1 MTHHISALEKERL
14 QYKPKMPAALASGKI
29 TVEKGQ
35 FVEPR
40 QNAEEIRKLFP
51 TTYGYPLVK
60 IVEGEGNLNNAP
72 LCVGV
77 VLSGGPAAGGH
88 NVIAGL
94 FDALKAANSQSR
106 LIGFLG
112 GPKGIF
118 TNKWVELT
126 EETINAYRNTGGF
139 DMIGSGRDKIET
151 PEQLEGCE
159 KTAKELG
166 MNALVVI
173 GGDDSNTNAAVLAEY
188 CTAKQI
194 PLQVIGVPKTIDGD
208 MRNEF
213 IDMSFGFDTAV
224 KTYAH
229 LVGNICRDAR
239 SGRKYW
245 HFIKLM
251 GRSASH
257 VTLEVALQTH
267 PNVAII
273 SEELKATGKT
283 LDDVVTHIAE
293 VIAKRAE
300 SGKNYGVVLIPEG
313 LLEFLADF
321 RGFLKDISD
330 VLGREEEALAQL
342 PKADRPAYVATQLA
356 GASAELYKKLPAS
369 IQAVLLERDSHGNLT
384 VSQIETEK
392 FLVELVEARLAQW
405 KEQGRYKGKFSAITH
420 FFGYEGRCGFPTNFD
435 ADYTYCLGYVAA
447 QLIRAG
453 LTGYTVSAKNLAH
466 PVEKWEFGGV
476 PVTSML
482 NLEHRKGQLKPVI
495 AKALVEIDQPPF
507 KYFAANRETWAID
520 DCYHSPGPIQY
531 YGPAELADARNLTM
545 LLEAGL
551 KEA

>member
-1 MTHHISALEKERL
+1 MSHHISSLEAHRL
-14 QYKPKMPAALASGKI
+14 QYKPKMPKTLASGRIKI
-29 TVEKGQ
+29 EKGS
-35 FVEPR
+35 FVEPKA
-40 QNAEEIRKLFP
+40 NAAEIKQLFP
-51 TTYGYPLVK
+51 ATYGYPLVRL
-60 IVEGEGNLNNAP
+60 VEGESDLSTAP

-88 NVIAGL
+88 NAIAGL
-94 FDALKAANSQSR
+94 FDALKAANPQSR

-118 TNKWVELT
+118 TNKWIELT
-126 EETINAYRNTGGF
+126 AEKIDSYRNTGGF

-151 PEQLEGCE
+151 KEQLEGCE

-166 MNALVVI
+166 LNALVVI

-188 CTAKQI
+188 CATKKF
-194 PLQVIGVPKTIDGD
+194 PLQVIGLPKTIDGD

-224 KTYAH
+224 RTYAY

-239 SGRKYW
+239 SGRKYY

-257 VTLEVALQTH
+257 VTLEVALQTQ

-273 SEELKATGKT
+273 SEEVKARKHT
-283 LDDVVTHIAE
+283 LDDVVTAIAQ
-293 VIAKRAE
+293 VVVQRAE
-300 SGKNYGVVLIPEG
+300 EGKNYGVILIPEG

-321 RGFLKDISD
+321 KVFLKD
-330 VLGREEEALAQL
+330 LGALLGQEEKQIEAL
-342 PKADRPAYVATQLA
+342 PKEERVKFVAAKLS
-356 GASAELYKKLPAS
+356 GASGELYKKLPAS
-369 IQAVLLERDSHGNLT
+369 LQEVLLQRDSHGNLT
-384 VSQIETEK
+384 VSQLETEK
-392 FLVELVEARLAQW
+392 FLADLVEARLNEW

-435 ADYTYCLGYVAA
+435 ADYTYCLGYAAA
-447 QLIRAG
+447 QLIRGG
-453 LTGYTVSAKNLAH
+453 LSGYTVSAKNLAH

-482 NLEHRKGQLKPVI
+482 TMEHRKGELKPVI
-495 AKALVEIDQPPF
+495 AKALVELDKAPF
-507 KYFAANRETWAID
+507 QYFAANRERWAVE
-520 DCYHSPGPIQY
+520 DCYLSPGPIQY
-531 YGPAELADARNLTM
+531 FGPSEVCDARNKTM

-551 KEA
+551 E

>member
-1 MTHHISALEKERL
+1 MSENVSKLEASRL
-14 QYKPKMPAALASGKI
+14 QYKPKMPAALSSSRV
-29 TVEKGQ
+29 TVTKGA
-35 FVEPR
+35 FVEP
-40 QNAEEIRKLFP
+40 QANAKEIKDLFP
-51 TTYGYPLVK
+51 FTYGYPLVQ
-60 IVEGEGNLNNAP
+60 IVEGDGKLNDGP

-94 FDALKAANSQSR
+94 FDALKAANPQSR
-106 LIGFLG
+106 LVGFLN

-126 EETINAYRNTGGF
+126 ADVIDTYRNTGGF

-159 KTAKELG
+159 KTARELG
-166 MNALVVI
+166 LNALVVI

-188 CTAKQI
+188 CASRQL

-239 SGRKYW
+239 SGRKYY

-257 VTLEVALQTH
+257 VTLEVALQTR
-267 PNVAII
+267 PNIAII
-273 SEELKATGKT
+273 SEELKALNMT
-283 LDDVVTHIAE
+283 LDDVVSFIAN
-293 VIAKRAE
+293 VVARRA
-300 SGKNYGVVLIPEG
+300 SAGKNYGVVLVPEG

-321 RGFLKDISD
+321 NVFLKDLSD
-330 VLGREEEALAQL
+330 LLGREESELAKL
-342 PKADRPAYVATQLA
+342 PKEERPNYVASKLD
-356 GASAELYKKLPAS
+356 GASGDLYKKLPPS
-369 IQAVLLERDSHGNLT
+369 IQEAVLQRDAHGNLT

-392 FLVELVEARLAQW
+392 FLAELVAARLEDW
-405 KEQGRYKGKFSAITH
+405 KDDGRFKGKFSAITH

-435 ADYTYCLGYVAA
+435 ADYTYCLGYAA
-447 QLIRAG
+447 AHLIRAG
-453 LTGYTVSAKNLAH
+453 LTGYTVSAKNLAQ
-466 PVEKWEFGGV
+466 PVEKWTFGGV

-482 NLEHRKGQLKPVI
+482 TLEHRKGQLKPVI
-495 AKALVEIDQPPF
+495 RKALVELDKGPF
-507 KYFAANRETWAID
+507 RYFAARRDEWALED
-520 DCYHSPGPIQY
+520 RYQAPGPIQY
-531 YGPAELADARNLTM
+531 FGPPEICDACNLTM
-545 LLEAGL
+545 LLEAGV
-551 KEA
+551 KQP

>member
-1 MTHHISALEKERL
+1 MSEKVSKLEASRL
-14 QYKPKMPAALASGKI
+14 QYKPKMPAALSSSRV
-29 TVEKGQ
+29 TVTKGA
-35 FVEPR
+35 FVEP
-40 QNAEEIRKLFP
+40 QANAKEIKELFP
-51 TTYGYPLVK
+51 FTYGYPLVQ
-60 IVEGEGNLNNAP
+60 IVEGECRLNDGP

-94 FDALKAANSQSR
+94 FDALKAANPQSR
-106 LIGFLG
+106 LVGFLN

-126 EETINAYRNTGGF
+126 ADVIDTYRNTGGF

-159 KTAKELG
+159 KTARELG
-166 MNALVVI
+166 LNALVVI

-188 CTAKQI
+188 CASRQL

-239 SGRKYW
+239 SGRKYY

-257 VTLEVALQTH
+257 VTLEVALQTR
-267 PNVAII
+267 PNIAII
-273 SEELKATGKT
+273 SEELKALNMT
-283 LDDVVTHIAE
+283 LDDVVSFIAN
-293 VIAKRAE
+293 VVARRA
-300 SGKNYGVVLIPEG
+300 SAGKNYGVVLVPEG

-321 RGFLKDISD
+321 NVFLKDLSD
-330 VLGREEEALAQL
+330 LLGHEESELAKL
-342 PKADRPAYVATQLA
+342 PKEERPNYVASKLD
-356 GASAELYKKLPAS
+356 GASGDLYKKLPPS
-369 IQAVLLERDSHGNLT
+369 IQEAVLQRDAHGNLT

-392 FLVELVEARLAQW
+392 FLAELVAARLEDW
-405 KEQGRYKGKFSAITH
+405 KDDGRFKGKFSAITH

-435 ADYTYCLGYVAA
+435 ADYTYCLGYAA
-447 QLIRAG
+447 AHLIRAG
-453 LTGYTVSAKNLAH
+453 LTGYTVSAKNLAQ
-466 PVEKWEFGGV
+466 PVEKWTFGGV

-482 NLEHRKGQLKPVI
+482 TLEHRKGQLKPVI
-495 AKALVEIDQPPF
+495 RKALVELDKGPF
-507 KYFAANRETWAID
+507 RYFAGRRDEWALED
-520 DCYHSPGPIQY
+520 RYQAPGPIQY
-531 YGPAELADARNLTM
+531 FGPPEICDACNQTM

-551 KEA
+551 ERA